1 MGLFNEHSS
10 TTKTDSSSTQGIPG
24 PQGIGYKLDPNG
36 NFDIENKKLTN
47 VQNGD
52 MDKDVMTKSQIE
64 GYVSNKTQYID
75 NINPGEVK
83 NNKAAIYSNTG
94 SLHSNSLYL
103 KDQYK
108 QEVILH
114 TENQDDNQIRL
125 YIPNLKNYDS
135 FGGRLKSSL
144 VITSLD
150 QIIEG
155 RKVFHNIEVPNPA
168 IDSQACNRAFVLNE
182 LSKISDNYVR
192 KSGDAMVGSLIVPKD
207 NYPIQGNLNKV
218 LSYETQR
225 EIFLSKREGGKM
237 LQPIDMNGFSIDNLP
252 LPTAVDHASTKGYT
266 DNKVDFKANKS
277 DLNDYMKLDG
287 SKVMTGTLNM
297 NNNRITN
304 LPSPHLSTEPA
315 TKDYVTTVMNHLPS
329 LFVDRQGKSSML
341 GDINM
346 NNHLVKN
353 VKDPVDA
360 NDGVNKKYVDTKVN
374 SKADKN
380 DLDKYLDL
388 NGDNLMNGDIRMDG
402 NRITG
407 LSNQPENNYEAPNKQ
422 YVDNSIKKAQIKLAH
437 IPDNVLKYI
446 MDDIDQTSSEY
457 GIEIDKIDDYDDSFH
472 SYNKQVI
479 YLKLIKDENDYDGR
493 IGYNIY
499 QLVDKS
505 KNKFYTAAIEWITT
519 DNNAW
524 SKMEIFNNI
533 TSGSIISNHTQKF
546 EDGNGIYYTRSI
558 IQFEVFSI
566 TTPPVY
572 LLSTIHIEG
581 VNPTYPQKFS
591 EVYNII
597 YGCNGKLN
605 HIDREVYSKHNAFE
619 IDKNRM
625 KMLVDLDI
633 NNKKILNIENITDI
647 KIFGKVNKHIFSTN
661 NIRVYFEK
669 TFIKKIYLYGNDR
682 TNSKNGTLIFL
693 TPGITIPRYRF
704 TFPSDYNEQ
713 IVIITIN
720 RYFESLRRITLIEFD
735 NLPYIIN
742 YNLFY

>member
-10 TTKTDSSSTQGIPG
+10 TTKTDSSSTQGPSG
-24 PQGIGYKLDPNG
+24 PQGIGYKLDANG

-64 GYVSNKTQYID
+64 GYVSNKTQYLD

-125 YIPNLKNYDS
+125 YIPNLKNNDS

-192 KSGDAMVGSLIVPKD
+192 KSGDAMIGSLIVPKD
-207 NYPIQGNLNKV
+207 NYPVQGNLNKV

-252 LPTAVDHASTKGYT
+252 LPTANDHACNKVYV
-266 DNKVDFKANKS
+266 DNKVDSKANKS

-329 LFVDRQGKSSML
+329 LFVDRQGKSKML
-341 GDINM
+341 GNLDINQHKII
-346 NNHLVKN
+346 NVIEPTDDLDVSNKLYTDNQIIKSNIKPNSIPKN
-353 VKDPVDA
+353 VF
-360 NDGVNKKYVDTKVN
+360 
-374 SKADKN
+374 
-380 DLDKYLDL
+380 KYL
-388 NGDNLMNGDIRMDG
+388 
-402 NRITG
+402 
-407 LSNQPENNYEAPNKQ
+407 
-422 YVDNSIKKAQIKLAH
+422 
-437 IPDNVLKYI
+437 
-446 MDDIDQTSSEY
+446 MDDVNEWSSEY
-457 GIEIDKIDDYDDSFH
+457 NIKVLNFSDMTESPHYW
-472 SYNKQVI
+472 NKRI
-479 YLKLIKDENDYDGR
+479 LNITPLKDENNNY
-493 IGYNIY
+493 
-499 QLVDKS
+499 
-505 KNKFYTAAIEWITT
+505 KFRLGIQCFPL
-519 DNNAW
+519 DNNKEYTLSIEMYNKNYETWNRQLTYINADTAW
-524 SKMEIFNNI
+524 IE
-533 TSGSIISNHTQKF
+533 GYHTQKF
-546 EDGNGIYYTRSI
+546 QHHYQENGVIYYTKTLIRFKKTSTSTPNFI
-558 IQFEVFSI
+558 YITYHFEDNN
-566 TTPPVY
+566 
-572 LLSTIHIEG
+572 G
-581 VNPTYPQKFS
+581 DMNTYPKEFANQ
-591 EVYNII
+591 VYILA
-597 YGCNGKLN
+597 YGAIGIFN
-605 HIDREVYSKHNAFE
+605 HLDSAVYDKHQAFE
-619 IDKNRM
+619 IEKTKM

-633 NNKKILNIENITDI
+633 NNKLITNIGSLNMNNNNIKNIGNISNNNIISIYGTVNEYKYFTSENAIIEFGNI
-647 KIFGKVNKHIFSTN
+647 KIKYIRLYNQPKLSNKSDTVHIYITN
-661 NIRVYFEK
+661 NEERFDFQY
-669 TFIKKIYLYGNDR
+669 
-682 TNSKNGTLIFL
+682 KNIGWYTH
-693 TPGITIPRYRF
+693 
-704 TFPSDYNEQ
+704 
-713 IVIITIN
+713 IIIN
-720 RYFESLRRITLIEFD
+720 RF
-735 NLPYIIN
+735 
-742 YNLFY
+742 YNVVSSIKLKNNTNVSFQLSYELFY

>member
-24 PQGIGYKLDPNG
+24 PQGIGYKLDANG

-192 KSGDAMVGSLIVPKD
+192 KSGDVMIGSLIVPKD

-218 LSYETQR
+218 ISYEAQR

-237 LQPIDMNGFSIDNLP
+237 LQPIDMNGFTIDNLP
-252 LPTAVDHASTKGYT
+252 LPTANDHACNKTYVDTKV
-266 DNKVDFKANKS
+266 NSKADKTNL
-277 DLNDYMKLDG
+277 DDYLKLDG

-297 NNNRITN
+297 NGNRIYK
-304 LPSPHLSTEPA
+304 LPNPQLADEPA
-315 TKDYVTTVMNHLPS
+315 TLGYVSQLNNNLFNSYLDLKGTRKMMGNLQMN
-329 LFVDRQGKSSML
+329 G
-341 GDINM
+341 
-346 NNHLVKN
+346 NNITGLSN
-353 VKDPVDA
+353 PPGALDQA
-360 NDGVNKKYVDTKVN
+360 TNKKYVDSQI
-374 SKADKN
+374 SKANIKPSHTPKN
-380 DLDKYLDL
+380 AFKYL
-388 NGDNLMNGDIRMDG
+388 
-402 NRITG
+402 
-407 LSNQPENNYEAPNKQ
+407 
-422 YVDNSIKKAQIKLAH
+422 
-437 IPDNVLKYI
+437 
-446 MDDIDQTSSEY
+446 MDDVNEWSSEY
-457 GIEIDKIDDYDDSFH
+457 NIKVLSFSDLAESPHSWDKRVLNITPVKDGKNYRFRLGLQMFPMKTNETYSLIVELYNRDFKTWGRQETYVEATGIW
-472 SYNKQVI
+472 
-479 YLKLIKDENDYDGR
+479 LKSHNTTKFQHQYGSSGDLYYSKTLIKF
-493 IGYNIY
+493 
-499 QLVDKS
+499 K
-505 KNKFYTAAIEWITT
+505 K
-519 DNNAW
+519 
-524 SKMEIFNNI
+524 
-533 TSGSIISNHTQKF
+533 TSSSAPVF
-546 EDGNGIYYTRSI
+546 VYYTVH
-558 IQFEVFSI
+558 FDDK
-566 TTPPVY
+566 
-572 LLSTIHIEG
+572 G
-581 VNPTYPQKFS
+581 GDMNTYPSEFKNQVYILAYGIVGETDHVDS
-591 EVYNII
+591 EVYDA
-597 YGCNGKLN
+597 
-605 HIDREVYSKHNAFE
+605 HQAFE
-619 IDKNRM
+619 IDKTKM
-625 KMLVDLDI
+625 KMLVPLDM
-633 NNKKILNIENITDI
+633 NTHRLLGVPNISNEGII
-647 KIFGKVNKHIFSTN
+647 QIFGFV
-661 NIRVYFEK
+661 
-669 TFIKKIYLYGNDR
+669 D
-682 TNSKNGTLIFL
+682 NSKNFVTASKKPFVLYKVHISYINLSTSQLFQSKQDSINIYISS
-693 TPGITIPRYRF
+693 TQTIKYRF
-704 TFPSDYNEQ
+704 TFNNFPSH
-713 IVIITIN
+713 VSVRIN
-720 RYFESLRRITLIEFD
+720 RFFD
-735 NLPYIIN
+735 VIHFIKLSTNKNVPYEIG